1 MSETRVMAKGSKG
14 ATGAKGGSEPG
25 ADGAPA
31 AKGRKKLVL
40 LLGVVLLL
48 AGGATAWFLL
58 LGPGASAEAAE
69 PEAEHEEVELGDVVT
84 VEPISINLADGHYLK
99 LGLGLQAVADVA
111 HEPDGSIALDAA
123 ITLYSGRSIEEL
135 SDPTAREALKAELL
149 HTLEE
154 EYHHEVV
161 DVYFTE
167 YVMQ

>member
-14 ATGAKGGSEPG
+14 ATGTKGGDQD

-69 PEAEHEEVELGDVVT
+69 PEHEEVELGEVVA

-99 LGLGLQAVADVA
+99 LGLGLQTIAEVA
-111 HEPDGSIALDAA
+111 HAPDGSIALDAA

-154 EYHHEVV
+154 EYHHDVV

>member
-1 MSETRVMAKGSKG
+1 MSETRVMAKKG
-14 ATGAKGGSEPG
+14 KNAEGGASSGGG

-31 AKGRKKLVL
+31 GGRRKKLLALVGAVL
-40 LLGVVLLL
+40 LV
-48 AGGATAWFLL
+48 AGGAAWFLL

-69 PEAEHEEVELGDVVT
+69 PEKEPEVELGDVVA

-99 LGLGLQAVADVA
+99 LGLGLQTVADVA

-123 ITLYSGRSIEEL
+123 ITLYSGRSMAEL
-135 SDPTAREALKAELL
+135 ADPTAREALKGELL

-154 EYHHEVV
+154 EYHHDVV

>member
-1 MSETRVMAKGSKG
+1 MSNSSKG
-14 ATGAKGGSEPG
+14 ATAAKGGADAG

-31 AKGRKKLVL
+31 GGRRKRLVL
-40 LLGVVLLL
+40 LLGAVLLL

-69 PEAEHEEVELGDVVT
+69 PKAEEVELGDVVT
-84 VEPISINLADGHYLK
+84 VGPISINLAGGHYLK
-99 LGLGLQAVADVA
+99 LGLGLQTVAEVA
-111 HEPDGSIALDAA
+111 HAPDGSLALDAA
-123 ITLYSGRSIEEL
+123 ISLYSGRSMEEL
-135 SDPTAREALKAELL
+135 TDPTAREALKEELR

-154 EYHHEVV
+154 EYHHDVV